1 MTEKYSYHLVVTTKV
16 LYLLRLSFMCAC
28 VIYVTT

>member
-1 MTEKYSYHLVVTTKV
+1 MKEKYSYHLVITIKV

-28 VIYVTT
+28 MIYVTT